1 MISLCNTQNNLL
13 RIKKKDLAYIFANT
27 LNLLFNETNSD
38 GAYNVG
44 WNDSRKCIIDIL
56 NLEKYIA
63 NENV

>member
-1 MISLCNTQNNLL
+1 MISLCNTQDKLL
-13 RIKKKDLAYIFANT
+13 RMKKKDLAYILAHT
-27 LNLLFNETNSD
+27 LNLLFNEINSD

-44 WNDSRKCIIDIL
+44 WNDSRKCIIEIL